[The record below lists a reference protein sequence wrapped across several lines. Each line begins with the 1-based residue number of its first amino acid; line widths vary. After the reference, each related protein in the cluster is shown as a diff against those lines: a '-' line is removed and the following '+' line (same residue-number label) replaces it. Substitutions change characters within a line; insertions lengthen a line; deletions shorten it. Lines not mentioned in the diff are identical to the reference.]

1 MEALPIGFGVGT
13 IDRTGNAGNGGE
25 LHAIELGQVPPLF
38 YHCRNALQLLATDR
52 RLDVGQAVVETDLV
66 IALEY
71 DAAGGMALTVG
82 HRHAVM
88 AQPAKARGKLDVVG
102 RDHAAIAGGQELAR
116 MEGEAGGD
124 AEGAADLAPA
134 FADADP
140 AADRAGGIFDQCQTA
155 APGNLCDRID
165 PSRHAELVD

>member
-1 MEALPIGFGVGT
+1 MRAHHATPCGDAGGEHCFHNRMLVSSGWKEDMEALPIGFGVGT

-25 LHAIELGQVPPLF
+25 LHTIELGQVPPLF

-82 HRHAVM
+82 HRHA
-88 AQPAKARGKLDVVG
+88 
-102 RDHAAIAGGQELAR
+102 
-116 MEGEAGGD
+116 
-124 AEGAADLAPA
+124 
-134 FADADP
+134 
-140 AADRAGGIFDQCQTA
+140 
-155 APGNLCDRID
+155 
-165 PSRHAELVD
+165 